1 MQCIELVYSLLPRP
15 KPKSPARTLASR
27 SVAGTPLDRSPGKG
41 PRSYAVIRHLRSPYS
56 DLPDIGG
63 HSTVQGIPFR
73 HSGKAPPLAGSASP
87 PDRPEA
93 PPEWVYTGVCT
104 FPLLYHVLDLRTCH
118 STSSSLGTFSRSCP
132 GLLGVVEQGDLG
144 GIRGGGRER
153 AGSARRLAHDS
164 KSSTAGASPPNSQRC
179 ISLGVLT

>member
-1 MQCIELVYSLLPRP
+1 MLPRP

-118 STSSSLGTFSRSCP
+118 SCELCHKIVSILLQCVNSGLFTKTGLNPASFSAPSLPSSDPQS
-132 GLLGVVEQGDLG
+132 VKV
-144 GIRGGGRER
+144 
-153 AGSARRLAHDS
+153 RL
-164 KSSTAGASPPNSQRC
+164 KKTNIFC
-179 ISLGVLT
+179 

>member
-1 MQCIELVYSLLPRP
+1 MQCIELVYSLLPRH
-15 KPKSPARTLASR
+15 KPKSPACTLASR

-73 HSGKAPPLAGSASP
+73 HSGKAPPLVGSASP

-118 STSSSLGTFSRSCP
+118 STSCLGLLLTRDLFWSCP
-132 GLLGVVEQGDLG
+132 GLLDVVEQCTG
-144 GIRGGGRER
+144 GFGREV
-153 AGSARRLAHDS
+153 GSPSPQRSLHNL
-164 KSSTAGASPPNSQRC
+164 SSLSSPT
-179 ISLGVLT
+179 SLCLFVCL

>member
-15 KPKSPARTLASR
+15 KPKSPAHTLATR

-118 STSSSLGTFSRSCP
+118 STSCL
-132 GLLGVVEQGDLG
+132 GLLLTRDLFQVLP
-144 GIRGGGRER
+144 RT
-153 AGSARRLAHDS
+153 AR
-164 KSSTAGASPPNSQRC
+164 C
-179 ISLGVLT
+179 C

>member
-15 KPKSPARTLASR
+15 KPKSPACTLASR
-27 SVAGTPLDRSPGKG
+27 SVAGTPLDRTPGKG
-41 PRSYAVIRHLRSPYS
+41 PDPMPLAGTQGLSLYV
-56 DLPDIGG
+56 DLPDVGG

-118 STSSSLGTFSRSCP
+118 STSCL
-132 GLLGVVEQGDLG
+132 GLLLTRDLFQVLP
-144 GIRGGGRER
+144 RT
-153 AGSARRLAHDS
+153 AR
-164 KSSTAGASPPNSQRC
+164 C
-179 ISLGVLT
+179 C